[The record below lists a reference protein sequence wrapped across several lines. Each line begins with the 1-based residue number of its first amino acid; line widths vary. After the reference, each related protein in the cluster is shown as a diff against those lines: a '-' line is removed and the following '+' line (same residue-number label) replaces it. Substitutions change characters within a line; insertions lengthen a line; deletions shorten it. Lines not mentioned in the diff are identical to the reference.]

1 MLYAMSIIVSIIL
14 VLCLA
19 LLFVGLPGIWASIAI
34 AGVWA
39 FCVDAQ
45 AMLSFSFFI
54 PIILMA
60 TMAEVAEFCI
70 SYYGTKKF
78 GGSSK
83 GGFAGI
89 IGGFIGAIFG
99 AAFLFGFGAVLG
111 AFGGG
116 FIGCFL
122 YEKIINKT
130 TGSTAINAAW
140 GTTLGRLGG
149 LIVKLGLGIWILTIL
164 VPAVIASAG

>member
-1 MLYAMSIIVSIIL
+1 MDGLVLYAMSIIVSIIL

-78 GGSSK
+78 GWSSK
-83 GGFAGI
+83 GGLAGI

-99 AAFLFGFGAVLG
+99 AAFLFGLVFGFHVFKMIPSLLDSIFPAFCHAEVLHV
-111 AFGGG
+111 G
-116 FIGCFL
+116 FVYRLESCFDD
-122 YEKIINKT
+122 
-130 TGSTAINAAW
+130 
-140 GTTLGRLGG
+140 
-149 LIVKLGLGIWILTIL
+149 
-164 VPAVIASAG
+164 VIQDTFY